1 MLEQLKQLAL
11 QALERDPTLKRE
23 IVQLVGAIEA
33 RTNAPRTFPSR
44 QERRAGRNDSTSYG
58 APPCETLTRRVE

>member
-11 QALERDPTLKRE
+11 QALEREPALRRE

-33 RTNAPRTFPSR
+33 RTNTPRTFPNR
-44 QERRAGRNDSTSYG
+44 QERRSERVSYG
-58 APPCETLTRRVE
+58 VGLAKPRSGE

>member
-11 QALERDPTLKRE
+11 QALERDPTLRRE

-33 RTNAPRTFPSR
+33 RTNTPRTFPNR
-44 QERRAGRNDSTSYG
+44 QERRSERYENASYQK
-58 APPCETLTRRVE
+58 ESKFR

>member
-11 QALERDPTLKRE
+11 QALRDDPSLKRE
-23 IVQLVGAIEA
+23 IVQLVGAIDA

-44 QERRAGRNDSTSYG
+44 QERRATRNDSGSYG
-58 APPCETLTRRVE
+58 APPCETARRRVE